1 MFLKLTRFL
10 LYASLFSVVL
20 VSGATFFPFIGVKY
34 FFFRTMVELALGC
47 ALLWWAF
54 EAGDL
59 WGRLKS
65 VWRKP
70 LFLAV
75 SAFVLVFLLAALF
88 AYDPSAAF
96 WSNFE
101 RGEGAFQMLH
111 YYAFFVLLLLAFEK
125 EEEWRRMAQVFLG
138 AAVVMILYGMGAAM
152 ITQGAD
158 GGNANPLGL
167 IGPYLN
173 PSTGQAIA
181 PTYLGRLFAPD
192 ARFQGSLGNPAYVAP
207 FLMFAMF
214 FAAWLWLTAKGRNWR
229 HNAGYGALILFFL
242 LFFFLTQTRGAV
254 LGLGAGVFAAL
265 LFAALINKRFRLP
278 AAAILLVLVATW
290 SGLLFF
296 RNSPAIQKLP
306 GSRLL
311 YLDIHELTAQ
321 TRFWTWGSA
330 WQGFKERPILGW
342 GPENFSAV
350 FDKYFDVRHWVPGQ
364 NTETW
369 FDRAHSVVFDYLAE
383 TGILGFLA
391 YLSIFGAVSYEFLRK
406 TWRGQHGPAGTMIF
420 GLILAMP
427 IAYLVQALIL
437 FDVLPVYLGLFL
449 YLAFFMNRMNH
460 IQNHG
465 SVS

>member
-1 MFLKLTRFL
+1 MLLKLTRFF
-10 LYASLFSVVL
+10 LYASLFAVVM
-20 VSGATFFPFIGVKY
+20 VSGSTFFPFIGVKY

-88 AYDPSAAF
+88 AYDPAAAF

-111 YYAFFVLLLLAFEK
+111 YYAFFVLLLVALEK
-125 EEEWRRMAQVFLG
+125 EEQWRRAAQVFVG
-138 AAVVMILYGMGAAM
+138 AAIAMVLYGMGAAVVS
-152 ITQGAD
+152 QSAS
-158 GGNANPLGL
+158 GGYANPFRL

-173 PSTGQAIA
+173 PGTGEGIA
-181 PTYLGRLFAPD
+181 PTYLGRLFSPI

-207 FLMFAMF
+207 YLMFAMF
-214 FAAWLWLTAKGRNWR
+214 FAGWLWLTTKAKKWG
-229 HNAGYGALILFFL
+229 HHLGYGALILFFL

-254 LGLGAGVFAAL
+254 LGLGAGVLAAL
-265 LFAALINKRFRLP
+265 LYAAFVHKKLRLP
-278 AAAILLVLVATW
+278 AAVILLVLIAIW

-311 YLDIHELTAQ
+311 YLNIQEATAQ

-330 WQGFKERPILGW
+330 WRGFKERPILGW
-342 GPENFSAV
+342 GPENFSVV
-350 FDKYFDVRHWVPGQ
+350 FDKHFDVRHWVPGQ

-391 YLSIFGAVSYEFLRK
+391 YLSILGAVFYEFLKK
-406 TWRGQHGPAGTMIF
+406 TAHGQHGLAGT
-420 GLILAMP
+420 LIAALVLGMP
-427 IAYLVQALIL
+427 VAYLVQGLVL
-437 FDVLPVYLGLFL
+437 FDVLPIYLGLFL
-449 YLAFFMNRMNH
+449 YLAFFMSKNQA
-460 IQNHG
+460 QNHHG
-465 SVS
+465 SIS